1 MDFKKAYDKLREAK
15 REALAN
21 NCNIKVGRIELN
33 KALEA
38 LEEKL
43 KSNVEI
49 ED

>member
-1 MDFKKAYDKLREAK
+1 MDFKEAYEKLKKAK

-21 NCNIKVGRIELN
+21 NCNIKIGRIELN

-49 ED
+49 KD